1 MKRTRGVLI
10 LGWVVLAALMLPGCG
25 GGGGPTGPT
34 IVRRT
39 DNVTGNLVRL
49 GFERRDLT
57 TNAAGAVN
65 VTLDWNSTL
74 NDLDIYVTPT
84 SCSSIDDAIA
94 NRGACVAIVR
104 ADGVT
109 TKPERVTYQASAN
122 STTRIWVYNDGPFSD
137 SYRLA
142 IEYPVSQ

>member
-1 MKRTRGVLI
+1 M
-10 LGWVVLAALMLPGCG
+10 LAALTLSGCG
-25 GGGGPTGPT
+25 GGDGPSGPT

-39 DNVTGNLVRL
+39 DNVTGNLVRF

-57 TNAAGAVN
+57 TNAAGPVN
-65 VTLDWNSTL
+65 ATLDWNSAG
-74 NDLDIYVTPT
+74 NDHDIFVTST
-84 SCSSIDDAIA
+84 SCTSIDDAIA
-94 NRGACVAIVR
+94 NRGACVTIVR
-104 ADGVT
+104 ADSAT
-109 TKPERVTYQASAN
+109 TKPERVTYQTSAN